1 MRLQMTFGKR
11 EHMSKIMIAVFATIS
26 LMACNKAESLEPQLQ
41 GIWNN
46 MTTTNWR
53 QIRFSNGVI
62 IASQGQKPPLQGKYK
77 LEDKTL
83 KLELY
88 ANVGGKQVKQEVQ
101 SATIEKLDENALELK
116 MNAQTLSFVRDI
128 P

>member
-1 MRLQMTFGKR
+1 MF
-11 EHMSKIMIAVFATIS
+11 KIIFALFATIA
-26 LMACNKAESLEPQLQ
+26 LVACNKAENLESQLQ
-41 GIWNN
+41 GAWNN
-46 MTTTNWR
+46 SSSTGWS

-62 IASQGQKPPLQGKYK
+62 IASQGQKSPLQGKYK

-88 ANVGGKQVKQEVQ
+88 ANVGGKQVKQAMPA
-101 SATIEKLDENALELK
+101 SATIEKLDGSTLELK
-116 MNAQTLSFVRDI
+116 LNGQTLSFARDI